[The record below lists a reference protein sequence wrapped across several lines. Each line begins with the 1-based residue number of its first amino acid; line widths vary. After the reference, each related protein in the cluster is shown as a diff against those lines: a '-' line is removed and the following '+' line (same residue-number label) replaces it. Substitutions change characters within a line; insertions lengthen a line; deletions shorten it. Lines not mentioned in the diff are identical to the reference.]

1 MLLSSHFT
9 RSETM
14 RVLVANPQDDFRIKA
29 YAGTNGVLLAMDLAE
44 SRRTGLLGFAIEKQQ
59 GDKPWLFL
67 FNSLTFPGKAH
78 TFAQFHATPSDKAPL
93 QKFRWAD
100 YAVNPGMTLHY
111 RVHLVYGTA
120 DAPVLAES
128 LQLSITADD
137 GHPANQSVIFNRAVA
152 ASQAFQRKFPD
163 LDAQIS
169 ANKLMPIEA
178 WPDAARQWLENGLL
192 GRLQG
197 FIERALDG
205 QWALDIAIYEYQL
218 QAIIDTVN
226 AAFAR
231 GVQLRVLYHARPDD
245 EDTTINAANLA
256 KLPAANKR
264 GRVTHSIFHDKFI
277 VLSRVDAAGERQPQA
292 VLCGSTNFTAN
303 GVYRQANVVHVL
315 DDAAIGASYLATFEQ
330 IWATPDDVG
339 ATRDWINQHNPMNP
353 QRALF
358 AGFSPRTGGGDLREF
373 VEIIDAAQK
382 DVLFVTAFALP
393 EAILNA
399 LLGQPHDSVLR
410 YGLQNTASEITGFH
424 ADRTAEF
431 AATALLNTGL
441 EGWLKE
447 NMKGQKGNLLVHTK
461 AVITDFTSD
470 NPTIISGSHNL
481 STSASQG
488 NDENYLIIR
497 GDTDLADR
505 YGLELLRFYE
515 HYRFRYFAR
524 QLDLKQVQ
532 PLAVDDR
539 WTHDYYLE
547 GDLRQLS
554 RLRFAGR

>member
-1 MLLSSHFT
+1 
-9 RSETM
+9 M
-14 RVLVANPQDDFRIKA
+14 RVLVANPQDDFRVKA

-44 SRRTGLLGFAIEKQQ
+44 PRRKGLLGFAIEKQQ

-78 TFAQFHATPSDKAPL
+78 TFPQYHATPSDKAPL

-100 YAVNPGMTLHY
+100 YAVNPGTTMHY
-111 RVHLVYGTA
+111 RVHLAYGTA
-120 DAPVLAES
+120 DAPQLGES
-128 LQLSITADD
+128 LELSITSDD

-169 ANKLMPIEA
+169 ANKNLPIEA
-178 WPDAARQWLENGLL
+178 WPDAARLWLENGLL
-192 GRLQG
+192 ERLLG
-197 FIERALDG
+197 YIERAVDA

-218 QAIIDTVN
+218 QAIVDAVN

-231 GVQLRVLYHARPDD
+231 GVQVRVLYHAQPDD
-245 EDTTINAANLA
+245 SDTTLNETNLA
-256 KLPAANKR
+256 RLPAGNKR
-264 GRVTHSIFHDKFI
+264 GRVTHNIFHDKFI
-277 VLSRVDAAGERQPQA
+277 VLSRVDGAGQRQPEA

-303 GVYRQANVVHVL
+303 GVYRQANVVHTL
-315 DDAAIGASYLATFEQ
+315 DDETIATRYLQTFEEV
-330 IWATPDDVG
+330 WANPADVA
-339 ATRDWINQHNPMNP
+339 ATRSWITEHNPMDP
-353 QRALF
+353 TQALF
-358 AGFSPRTGGGDLREF
+358 AGFSPRSGGADLREF
-373 VEIIDAAQK
+373 AEIIEAAKK
-382 DVLFVTAFALP
+382 DVLFVTAFSLP
-393 EAILNA
+393 DAILNA
-399 LLGQPHDSVLR
+399 LLGKPHDDILR
-410 YGLQNTASEITGFH
+410 YGLQNTASRITGFH

-461 AVITDFTSD
+461 AVITDFTTD
-470 NPTIISGSHNL
+470 APTIISGSHNL
-481 STSASQG
+481 SSSASSG
-488 NDENYLIIR
+488 NDENFLIIR

-515 HYRFRYFAR
+515 HYRFRYFAKK
-524 QLDLKQVQ
+524 LALKQVS
-532 PLAVDDR
+532 PLAVDDS
-539 WTHDYYLE
+539 WTNDYYVE

>member
-1 MLLSSHFT
+1 
-9 RSETM
+9 M
-14 RVLVANPQDDFRIKA
+14 RVVVKNPQDDFRVKA

-44 SRRTGLLGFAIEKQQ
+44 SRRQGLLGFAIEKQQ
-59 GDKPWLFL
+59 GAKPWLFL

-78 TFAQFHATPSDKAPL
+78 TFPQFHATPSDKAPL

-100 YAVNPGMTLHY
+100 YAANPGMTIHY
-111 RVHLVYGTA
+111 RVHLAYGTA
-120 DAPVLAES
+120 DAP
-128 LQLSITADD
+128 QLGEALELTITCDD
-137 GHPANQSVIFNRAVA
+137 GQPSGQSVIFNRAVA

-169 ANKLMPIEA
+169 ANKNMPIEA

-192 GRLQG
+192 GRLLG
-197 FIERALDG
+197 FIERAVDG

-218 QAIIDTVN
+218 QVIVDAVN
-226 AAFAR
+226 AALAR
-231 GVQLRVLYHARPDD
+231 GVQVRVLYHARPDD
-245 EDTTINAANLA
+245 EDTTINEASLA
-256 KLPAANKR
+256 KLPATSKL
-264 GRVTHSIFHDKFI
+264 GRITHNIFHNKFM
-277 VLSRVDAAGERQPQA
+277 VLSRVGQGAQRTPQA

-315 DDAAIGASYLATFEQ
+315 DDAAVSASYLRTFEEV
-330 IWATPDDVG
+330 WATPADVG
-339 ATRDWINQHNPMNP
+339 ATRDWITAHNPMDAAQP
-353 QRALF
+353 LF
-358 AGFSPRTGGGDLREF
+358 AGFSPRTGGADLREF
-373 VEIIDAAQK
+373 VEIIEAAQK
-382 DVLFVTAFALP
+382 DVLFVTAFSLP
-393 EAILNA
+393 DSILNA
-399 LLGQPHDSVLR
+399 LLGKPNDDILR
-410 YGLQNTASEITGFH
+410 YGLQNTASRITGFH

-441 EGWLKE
+441 EGWLRE

-461 AVITDFTSD
+461 AVVTDFTTD
-470 NPTIISGSHNL
+470 MPMIISGSHNL
-481 STSASQG
+481 SASASNG

-515 HYRFRYFAR
+515 NYRFRYFAKK
-524 QLDLKQVQ
+524 LALKQVS
-532 PLAVDDR
+532 PLAVDDS
-539 WTHDYYLE
+539 WTNDYYVE

>member
-1 MLLSSHFT
+1 
-9 RSETM
+9 M
-14 RVLVANPQDDFRIKA
+14 RVLVANPQDDFRVKA
-29 YAGTNGVLLAMDLAE
+29 YAGTNGVLLAMDLSE
-44 SRRTGLLGFAIEKQQ
+44 PRRKDLLGFAIEKQQ

-78 TFAQFHATPSDKAPL
+78 TFPQYHATPSDKAPL

-100 YAVNPGMTLHY
+100 YAVNPGTTLHY
-111 RVHLVYGTA
+111 RVHLAYGTA
-120 DAPVLAES
+120 DAPLLGES
-128 LQLSITADD
+128 LELSITSDD

-169 ANKLMPIEA
+169 ANKNLPIEA
-178 WPDAARQWLENGLL
+178 WPGAARLWLENGLL
-192 GRLQG
+192 ERLLS
-197 FIERALDG
+197 FIERAVDA

-218 QAIIDTVN
+218 QAIIDAVN

-231 GVQLRVLYHARPDD
+231 GVQVRVLYHAQPDD
-245 EDTTINAANLA
+245 PDTTLNEANLA
-256 KLPAANKR
+256 QLPAANKR
-264 GRVTHSIFHDKFI
+264 GRVTHNIFHDKFI
-277 VLSRVDAAGERQPQA
+277 VLIRVDGVGQRQPQA

-303 GVYRQANVVHVL
+303 GVYRQANVVHTL
-315 DDAAIGASYLATFEQ
+315 DDVTIATAYLQTFDEV
-330 IWATPDDVG
+330 WANPADV
-339 ATRDWINQHNPMNP
+339 AVTRNWITEHNPMDP
-353 QRALF
+353 AQTLF
-358 AGFSPRTGGGDLREF
+358 AGFSPRSGGADLREF
-373 VEIIDAAQK
+373 VEIIEAAKK
-382 DVLFVTAFALP
+382 DVLFVTAFTLP
-393 EAILNA
+393 DAILNA
-399 LLGQPHDSVLR
+399 LLGQPHDDILR
-410 YGLQNTASEITGFH
+410 YGLQNTASRITGFH
-424 ADRTAEF
+424 ADRSAEF

-461 AVITDFTSD
+461 AVVVDFTSD
-470 NPTIISGSHNL
+470 RPTIISGSHNL
-481 STSASQG
+481 STSASNG

-515 HYRFRYFAR
+515 HYRFRYFAKK
-524 QLDLKQVQ
+524 LELKHVS
-532 PLAVDDR
+532 PLAVDDS
-539 WTHDYYLE
+539 WTHDYYVE

>member
-1 MLLSSHFT
+1 
-9 RSETM
+9 M
-14 RVLVANPQDDFRIKA
+14 RVLVKNHQDDFRVKA

-44 SRRTGLLGFAIEKQQ
+44 PRRKGLLGFAIEKQQ
-59 GDKPWLFL
+59 GGKPWLFL

-78 TFAQFHATPSDKAPL
+78 TFPQFHATPSDIAPL

-111 RVHLVYGTA
+111 RVHLAYGTA
-120 DAPVLAES
+120 DAV
-128 LQLSITADD
+128 QLGEALELTITSDD
-137 GHPANQSVIFNRAVA
+137 GHPSNQSVIFNRAVA

-169 ANKLMPIEA
+169 ANKNMPIEA

-192 GRLQG
+192 GRLLG
-197 FIERALDG
+197 FIERAVDG

-218 QAIIDTVN
+218 QAIIDAVN

-231 GVQLRVLYHARPDD
+231 GVQVRVLYHARPDD
-245 EDTTINAANLA
+245 EDTTINEASLAALPLA
-256 KLPAANKR
+256 SKR
-264 GRVTHSIFHDKFI
+264 GRVTHNIFHNKFI
-277 VLSRVDAAGERQPQA
+277 VLSRVDASGKQPEA

-315 DDAAIGASYLATFEQ
+315 DDESVAASFLQTFEQ
-330 IWATPDDVG
+330 VWVQPDDVG
-339 ATRDWINQHNPMNP
+339 VTRDWITEHNPMNP
-353 QRALF
+353 QQPLF
-358 AGFSPRTGGGDLREF
+358 VGFSPRTGGADLQAFES
-373 VEIIDAAQK
+373 IISAAKK
-382 DVLFVTAFALP
+382 DVLFVTAFSLP
-393 EAILNA
+393 DAILNA
-399 LLGQPHDSVLR
+399 LLGQPHDDILR
-410 YGLQNTASEITGFH
+410 YGLQNTASRITGFH
-424 ADRTAEF
+424 ADRSAEF

-441 EGWLKE
+441 EGWLRE

-461 AVITDFTSD
+461 AVVTDFTSD
-470 NPTIISGSHNL
+470 SPTIISGSHNL
-481 STSASQG
+481 SASASNG

-515 HYRFRYFAR
+515 HYRFRYFAKK
-524 QLDLKQVQ
+524 LALKQVS
-532 PLAVDDR
+532 PLAAGDS
-539 WTHDYYLE
+539 WTNDYYIE
-547 GDLRQLS
+547 GGLRQLS

>member
-1 MLLSSHFT
+1 
-9 RSETM
+9 M
-14 RVLVANPQDDFRIKA
+14 RVLVANPQDDFRVKA

-44 SRRTGLLGFAIEKQQ
+44 PRRKGLLGFAIEKQQ

-78 TFAQFHATPSDKAPL
+78 TFPQYHATPSDKAPL

-100 YAVNPGMTLHY
+100 YAVNPGTTMHY
-111 RVHLVYGTA
+111 RVHLAYGTA
-120 DAPVLAES
+120 DAPQLGES
-128 LQLSITADD
+128 LALSITSDD

-169 ANKLMPIEA
+169 ANKNLPIEA
-178 WPDAARQWLENGLL
+178 WPDAARLWLENGLL
-192 GRLQG
+192 ERLLG
-197 FIERALDG
+197 YIERAVDA

-218 QAIIDTVN
+218 QAIVDAVN

-231 GVQLRVLYHARPDD
+231 GVQVRVLYHAQPDD
-245 EDTTINAANLA
+245 SDTTLNETNLA
-256 KLPAANKR
+256 RLPAANKR
-264 GRVTHSIFHDKFI
+264 GRITHNIFHDKFI
-277 VLSRVDAAGERQPQA
+277 VLSRVDGAGQRQPEA

-303 GVYRQANVVHVL
+303 GVYRQANVVHTL
-315 DDAAIGASYLATFEQ
+315 DDVTIATRYLQTFEEV
-330 IWATPDDVG
+330 WANPADVA
-339 ATRDWINQHNPMNP
+339 ATRSWITEHNPMDP
-353 QRALF
+353 TQQLF
-358 AGFSPRTGGGDLREF
+358 AGFSPRSGGADLREF
-373 VEIIDAAQK
+373 AEIIEAAKK
-382 DVLFVTAFALP
+382 DVLFVTAFSLP
-393 EAILNA
+393 DAILNA
-399 LLGQPHDSVLR
+399 LLGKPHDDILR
-410 YGLQNTASEITGFH
+410 YGLQNTASRITGFH

-461 AVITDFTSD
+461 AVITDFTTD
-470 NPTIISGSHNL
+470 APTIISGSHNL
-481 STSASQG
+481 SSSASSG
-488 NDENYLIIR
+488 NDENFLIIR
-497 GDTDLADR
+497 GDTNLADR

-515 HYRFRYFAR
+515 HYRFRYFAKK
-524 QLDLKQVQ
+524 LALKQVS
-532 PLAVDDR
+532 PLALDDS
-539 WTHDYYLE
+539 WTNDYYVE

>member
-1 MLLSSHFT
+1 
-9 RSETM
+9 M
-14 RVLVANPQDDFRIKA
+14 RVLVANPQDDFRVKA

-44 SRRTGLLGFAIEKQQ
+44 PRRKGLLGFAIEKQQ

-78 TFAQFHATPSDKAPL
+78 TFAQYHASPSDKAPL

-100 YAVNPGMTLHY
+100 YAVNPGTTMHY
-111 RVHLVYGTA
+111 RVHLAYGTA
-120 DAPVLAES
+120 DAPQLGEALE
-128 LQLSITADD
+128 LSITSDD
-137 GHPANQSVIFNRAVA
+137 GHPASQSVIFNRAVA

-169 ANKLMPIEA
+169 ANRNLPIEA
-178 WPDAARQWLENGLL
+178 WPDAARLWLENGLL
-192 GRLQG
+192 ERLLG
-197 FIERALDG
+197 YIERAVDAR
-205 QWALDIAIYEYQL
+205 WALDIAIYEYQL
-218 QAIIDTVN
+218 QAIVEAVN

-231 GVQLRVLYHARPDD
+231 GVQVRVLYHARADD
-245 EDTTINAANLA
+245 PDTTLNETSLA
-256 KLPAANKR
+256 QLPASSKR
-264 GRVTHSIFHDKFI
+264 GRVTHDIFHDKFI
-277 VLSRVDAAGERQPQA
+277 VLSRVDGAGQRQPQA

-303 GVYRQANVVHVL
+303 GVYRQANVVHTL
-315 DDAAIGASYLATFEQ
+315 DDVTIATRYLQTFEEV
-330 IWATPDDVG
+330 WANPANVG
-339 ATRDWINQHNPMNP
+339 ATRTWITEHNPMDP
-353 QRALF
+353 AQPLF
-358 AGFSPRTGGGDLREF
+358 AGFSPRSGGADLREF
-373 VEIIDAAQK
+373 VEIIGAAKK
-382 DVLFVTAFALP
+382 DVLFVTAFTLP

-399 LLGQPHDSVLR
+399 LLGKPHDDILR
-410 YGLQNTASEITGFH
+410 YGLQNTASSITGFH

-461 AVITDFTSD
+461 AVVTDFTTD
-470 NPTIISGSHNL
+470 APTIISGSHNL
-481 STSASQG
+481 SASASNG
-488 NDENYLIIR
+488 NDENFLIIR

-515 HYRFRYFAR
+515 HYRFRYFAKK
-524 QLDLKQVQ
+524 LELKQVS

-539 WTHDYYLE
+539 WTNDYYVE

>member
-1 MLLSSHFT
+1 
-9 RSETM
+9 M
-14 RVLVANPQDDFRIKA
+14 RVLVKNPADDFRVKA

-44 SRRTGLLGFAIEKQQ
+44 PRRKGLLGFAIEKQQ
-59 GDKPWLFL
+59 GSKPWLFL

-78 TFAQFHATPSDKAPL
+78 TFPQFHATPSDIAPL

-111 RVHLVYGTA
+111 RVHLAYGTA
-120 DAPVLAES
+120 DAVQLGES
-128 LQLSITADD
+128 LELTITSDD
-137 GHPANQSVIFNRAVA
+137 GHPSNQSVIFNRAVA

-169 ANKLMPIEA
+169 ANKNMPIET

-192 GRLQG
+192 GRLLG
-197 FIERALDG
+197 FIERAVDG

-218 QAIIDTVN
+218 QAIIDAVN

-231 GVQLRVLYHARPDD
+231 GVQVRVLYHARPDD
-245 EDTTINAANLA
+245 EDTTINQASLAA
-256 KLPAANKR
+256 LPPASKR
-264 GRVTHSIFHDKFI
+264 GRVTHNIFHNKFI
-277 VLSRVDAAGERQPQA
+277 VLSRVDASGQQPEA

-315 DDAAIGASYLATFEQ
+315 DDESVAASYLQTFEQ
-330 IWATPDDVG
+330 VWVQPDDVG
-339 ATRDWINQHNPMNP
+339 VTRDWITEHNPMNP
-353 QRALF
+353 QQPLF
-358 AGFSPRTGGGDLREF
+358 VGFSPRTGGADLQAFES
-373 VEIIDAAQK
+373 IISAAKK
-382 DVLFVTAFALP
+382 DVLFVTAFSLP
-393 EAILNA
+393 DAILNA
-399 LLGQPHDSVLR
+399 LLGQPHDDILR
-410 YGLQNTASEITGFH
+410 YGLQNTASRITGFH
-424 ADRTAEF
+424 ADRSAEF

-441 EGWLKE
+441 EGWLRE

-461 AVITDFTSD
+461 AVVTDFTTD
-470 NPTIISGSHNL
+470 TPTIISGSHNL
-481 STSASQG
+481 SASASNG

-505 YGLELLRFYE
+505 YSLELLRFYE
-515 HYRFRYFAR
+515 HYRFRYFAKK
-524 QLDLKQVQ
+524 LALKQAS
-532 PLAVDDR
+532 PLAAGDS
-539 WTHDYYLE
+539 WTNDYYIE

>member
-1 MLLSSHFT
+1 
-9 RSETM
+9 M
-14 RVLVANPQDDFRIKA
+14 RVLVANPQDDFRVKA

-44 SRRTGLLGFAIEKQQ
+44 PRRKGLLGFAIEKQQ

-67 FNSLTFPGKAH
+67 FNSLTFPGKTH
-78 TFAQFHATPSDKAPL
+78 TFPQYHATPSDKAPL

-100 YAVNPGMTLHY
+100 YAVNPGTTMHY
-111 RVHLVYGTA
+111 RVHLAYGTA
-120 DAPVLAES
+120 DAPQLGET
-128 LQLSITADD
+128 LELSITSDD

-169 ANKLMPIEA
+169 ANKNLPIEA
-178 WPDAARQWLENGLL
+178 WPDAARLWLENGLL
-192 GRLQG
+192 ERLLG
-197 FIERALDG
+197 YIERAVDA

-218 QAIIDTVN
+218 QAIIDAVN

-231 GVQLRVLYHARPDD
+231 GVQVRVLYHAQPGDP
-245 EDTTINAANLA
+245 DTTLNETNLA

-264 GRVTHSIFHDKFI
+264 GRVTHEIFHDKFI
-277 VLSRVDAAGERQPQA
+277 VLSRVDGAGQRQPQA

-303 GVYRQANVVHVL
+303 GVYRQANVVHTL
-315 DDAAIGASYLATFEQ
+315 DDVTIATRYLQTFEEV
-330 IWATPDDVG
+330 WANPADVG
-339 ATRDWINQHNPMNP
+339 ATRTWITEHNPMDP
-353 QRALF
+353 TQPLF
-358 AGFSPRTGGGDLREF
+358 AGFSPRSGGADLREF
-373 VEIIDAAQK
+373 VEIIEAAKK
-382 DVLFVTAFALP
+382 DVLFVTAFSLP
-393 EAILNA
+393 DAILNA
-399 LLGQPHDSVLR
+399 LLGKPHDDILR
-410 YGLQNTASEITGFH
+410 YGLQNTASSITGFH

-461 AVITDFTSD
+461 AVITDFTTD
-470 NPTIISGSHNL
+470 APTIISGSHNL
-481 STSASQG
+481 STSASNG
-488 NDENYLIIR
+488 NDENFLIIR

-515 HYRFRYFAR
+515 HYRFRYFAKK
-524 QLDLKQVQ
+524 LELKQVSS
-532 PLAVDDR
+532 LAVDDS
-539 WTHDYYLE
+539 WTNDYYVE

>member
-1 MLLSSHFT
+1 
-9 RSETM
+9 M
-14 RVLVANPQDDFRIKA
+14 RVLVANPQDDFRVKA

-44 SRRTGLLGFAIEKQQ
+44 PRRKGLLGFAIEKQQ

-67 FNSLTFPGKAH
+67 FNSLTFPGKVH
-78 TFAQFHATPSDKAPL
+78 TFPQFHATPSDKAPL

-100 YAVNPGMTLHY
+100 YAVNPGMTIHY
-111 RVHLVYGTA
+111 RVHLAYGTP
-120 DAPVLAES
+120 DAP
-128 LQLSITADD
+128 QLGEALELTIRTDD
-137 GHPANQSVIFNRAVA
+137 GHPANQGVIFNRAVA

-169 ANKLMPIEA
+169 ANKNMPIEA
-178 WPDAARQWLENGLL
+178 WPAAARQWLENGLL

-197 FIERALDG
+197 FIERAVDG

-226 AAFAR
+226 AAFDR
-231 GVQLRVLYHARPDD
+231 GVQVRVLYHARPDD
-245 EDTTINAANLA
+245 EDTTINEASLA
-256 KLPAANKR
+256 KLPATSKR
-264 GRVTHSIFHDKFI
+264 GRVTHNIFHNKFI
-277 VLSRVDAAGERQPQA
+277 VLSHLDGGGERQPQA

-315 DDAAIGASYLATFEQ
+315 DDSAVSASYLKTFEQ
-330 IWATPDDVG
+330 IWAEPADVG
-339 ATRDWINQHNPMNP
+339 ATRDWITQHNPMNP
-353 QRALF
+353 AQPLF
-358 AGFSPRTGGGDLREF
+358 AGFSPRTGGADLREF
-373 VEIIDAAQK
+373 VDIIEAAKK
-382 DVLFVTAFALP
+382 DLLFVTAFALP
-393 EAILNA
+393 DAILNA
-399 LLGQPHDSVLR
+399 LLGQPHDDILR
-410 YGLQNTASEITGFH
+410 YGLQNTVSRITGFH

-441 EGWLKE
+441 EGWLRE

-461 AVITDFTSD
+461 AVVTDFTSD
-470 NPTIISGSHNL
+470 SPTLISGSHNL
-481 STSASQG
+481 SSSASNG

-515 HYRFRYFAR
+515 HYRFRYFAKK
-524 QLDLKQVQ
+524 LALKQVQ
-532 PLAVDDR
+532 PLAADDS
-539 WTHDYYLE
+539 WTNDYYVE
-547 GDLRQLS
+547 DDLRQLS

>member
-1 MLLSSHFT
+1 
-9 RSETM
+9 M
-14 RVLVANPQDDFRIKA
+14 RVLVANPQDDFRVKA

-44 SRRTGLLGFAIEKQQ
+44 PRRKGLLGFAIEKQQ

-67 FNSLTFPGKAH
+67 FNSLTFPGKTH
-78 TFAQFHATPSDKAPL
+78 TFPQYHATPSDKAPL

-100 YAVNPGMTLHY
+100 YAVNPGTTMHY
-111 RVHLVYGTA
+111 RVHLAYGTA
-120 DAPVLAES
+120 DAPELGES
-128 LQLSITADD
+128 LELSITSDD

-169 ANKLMPIEA
+169 ANKNLAIEA
-178 WPDAARQWLENGLL
+178 WPDAARLWLENGLL
-192 GRLQG
+192 ERLLG
-197 FIERALDG
+197 FIERAVDA

-218 QAIIDTVN
+218 QAIVDAVN

-231 GVQLRVLYHARPDD
+231 GVQVRVLYHAQPDD
-245 EDTTINAANLA
+245 PDTTLNETNLA

-264 GRVTHSIFHDKFI
+264 GRVTHNIFHDKFI
-277 VLSRVDAAGERQPQA
+277 VLSRFDGAGQRQPQA

-303 GVYRQANVVHVL
+303 GVYRQANVVHTL
-315 DDAAIGASYLATFEQ
+315 DDVTI
-330 IWATPDDVG
+330 
-339 ATRDWINQHNPMNP
+339 ATRYLQVFEEVWANPADVAATRSWITEHNPMDP
-353 QRALF
+353 TQALF
-358 AGFSPRTGGGDLREF
+358 AGFSPRSGGGDLREF
-373 VEIIDAAQK
+373 VEIIEAAKK
-382 DVLFVTAFALP
+382 DVLFVTAFSLP
-393 EAILNA
+393 DAILNA
-399 LLGQPHDSVLR
+399 LLGKPHDDILR
-410 YGLQNTASEITGFH
+410 YGLQNTASSITGFH

-461 AVITDFTSD
+461 AVITDFTTD
-470 NPTIISGSHNL
+470 APTIISGSHNL
-481 STSASQG
+481 STSASNG

-497 GDTDLADR
+497 GETDLADR

-515 HYRFRYFAR
+515 HYRFRYFAKK
-524 QLDLKQVQ
+524 LELKQVS
-532 PLAVDDR
+532 PLAVDDS
-539 WTHDYYLE
+539 WTNDYYVE

>member
-1 MLLSSHFT
+1 
-9 RSETM
+9 M
-14 RVLVANPQDDFRIKA
+14 RVLVRNPADDFRVKA

-44 SRRTGLLGFAIEKQQ
+44 PRRKGLLGFAIEKQQ
-59 GDKPWLFL
+59 GAKPWLFL
-67 FNSLTFPGKAH
+67 FNSLTFPGKPH
-78 TFAQFHATPSDKAPL
+78 TFAQFHATPSDTAPL

-111 RVHLVYGTA
+111 RVHLAYGSA
-120 DAPVLAES
+120 DAVKLGES
-128 LQLSITADD
+128 LELTITSDD
-137 GHPANQSVIFNRAVA
+137 GHPNNQSVIFNRAVA

-169 ANKLMPIEA
+169 ANKNMPIEA

-192 GRLQG
+192 GRLLG
-197 FIERALDG
+197 FIERAVDE

-218 QAIIDTVN
+218 QAIIEAVN

-231 GVQLRVLYHARPDD
+231 GVKVRVLYHARLDD
-245 EDTTINAANLA
+245 EDTTINQASLAALPLA
-256 KLPAANKR
+256 SKR
-264 GRVTHSIFHDKFI
+264 GRVTHNIFHNKFI
-277 VLSRVDAAGERQPQA
+277 VLSRVDGSGEHQPAA

-315 DDAAIGASYLATFEQ
+315 DDESVAASYLQMFEQ
-330 IWATPDDVG
+330 IWVQPDDVG
-339 ATRDWINQHNPMNP
+339 VTRDWITEHNPMNAQQP
-353 QRALF
+353 LF
-358 AGFSPRTGGGDLREF
+358 VGFSPRTGGADLKAF
-373 VEIIDAAQK
+373 VEIISAAKK
-382 DVLFVTAFALP
+382 DVLFVTAFSLP
-393 EAILNA
+393 DAILDA
-399 LLGQPHDSVLR
+399 LLGQPHDDILR
-410 YGLQNTASEITGFH
+410 YGLQNTASRISGFH
-424 ADRTAEF
+424 ADRSAEF

-441 EGWLKE
+441 EGWLRE

-461 AVITDFTSD
+461 AVVTDFTTN

-481 STSASQG
+481 SASASNG

-515 HYRFRYFAR
+515 HYRFRYFAKK
-524 QLDLKQVQ
+524 LALKQVN

-539 WTHDYYLE
+539 WTNDYYIE

>member
-1 MLLSSHFT
+1 
-9 RSETM
+9 M
-14 RVLVANPQDDFRIKA
+14 RVLVANPQDDFRVKA

-44 SRRTGLLGFAIEKQQ
+44 PRRKGLLGFAIEKQQ

-78 TFAQFHATPSDKAPL
+78 TFAQYHATPSDKAPL

-100 YAVNPGMTLHY
+100 YAVNPGTTMHY
-111 RVHLVYGTA
+111 RVHLAYGTA
-120 DAPVLAES
+120 DAPQLGES
-128 LQLSITADD
+128 LALSITSDD

-169 ANKLMPIEA
+169 ANKSLPIEA
-178 WPDAARQWLENGLL
+178 WPDAARLWLENGLL
-192 GRLQG
+192 ERLLG
-197 FIERALDG
+197 FIERAVDA

-218 QAIIDTVN
+218 QAIIDAVN

-231 GVQLRVLYHARPDD
+231 GVQVRVLYHAQPDD
-245 EDTTINAANLA
+245 PDTTLNETNLA
-256 KLPAANKR
+256 KLPAVNKR
-264 GRVTHSIFHDKFI
+264 GRVTHNIFHDKFI
-277 VLSRVDAAGERQPQA
+277 VLSRVDGAGQRQPQA

-303 GVYRQANVVHVL
+303 GVYRQANVVHTL
-315 DDAAIGASYLATFEQ
+315 DDVMIAARYLQVFEEV
-330 IWATPDDVG
+330 WANPADVG
-339 ATRDWINQHNPMNP
+339 ATRNWITGHNPMDP
-353 QRALF
+353 TQPLF
-358 AGFSPRTGGGDLREF
+358 AGFSPRSGGGDLREF
-373 VEIIDAAQK
+373 VEIIEAARK
-382 DVLFVTAFALP
+382 DVLFVTAFILP
-393 EAILNA
+393 DAILNA
-399 LLGQPHDSVLR
+399 LLGKPHDDILR
-410 YGLQNTASEITGFH
+410 YGLQNTASRITGFH
-424 ADRTAEF
+424 ADRSAEF

-461 AVITDFTSD
+461 AVVTDFTSD
-470 NPTIISGSHNL
+470 TPTIISGSHNF
-481 STSASQG
+481 STSASNG
-488 NDENYLIIR
+488 NDENFLIIR

-515 HYRFRYFAR
+515 HYRFRYFAKK
-524 QLDLKQVQ
+524 LELKQVS
-532 PLAVDDR
+532 PLAVDDS
-539 WTHDYYLE
+539 WTNDYYVE

>member
-1 MLLSSHFT
+1 
-9 RSETM
+9 M
-14 RVLVANPQDDFRIKA
+14 RVLVANPQDDFRVKA

-44 SRRTGLLGFAIEKQQ
+44 PRRKGLLGFAIEKQQ

-78 TFAQFHATPSDKAPL
+78 TFPQYHATPSDKAPL

-100 YAVNPGMTLHY
+100 YAVNPGTTMHY
-111 RVHLVYGTA
+111 RVHLAYGTA
-120 DAPVLAES
+120 DAPQLGES
-128 LQLSITADD
+128 LALSITSDD

-169 ANKLMPIEA
+169 ANKNLPIEA
-178 WPDAARQWLENGLL
+178 WPDAARLWLENGLL
-192 GRLQG
+192 ERLLG
-197 FIERALDG
+197 YIERAVDA

-218 QAIIDTVN
+218 QAIVDAVN

-231 GVQLRVLYHARPDD
+231 GVQVRVLYHAQPDD
-245 EDTTINAANLA
+245 SDTTLNETNLA
-256 KLPAANKR
+256 RLPAANKR
-264 GRVTHSIFHDKFI
+264 GRVTHNIFHDKFI
-277 VLSRVDAAGERQPQA
+277 VLSRVDGAGQRQPEA

-303 GVYRQANVVHVL
+303 GVYRQANVVHTL
-315 DDAAIGASYLATFEQ
+315 DDVTIATRYLQTFEEV
-330 IWATPDDVG
+330 WANPADVA
-339 ATRDWINQHNPMNP
+339 ATRSWITEHNPMDP
-353 QRALF
+353 TQQLF
-358 AGFSPRTGGGDLREF
+358 AGFSPRSGGGDLREF
-373 VEIIDAAQK
+373 VEIIEAAKK
-382 DVLFVTAFALP
+382 DVLFVTAFSLP
-393 EAILNA
+393 DAILNA
-399 LLGQPHDSVLR
+399 LLGKPHDDILR
-410 YGLQNTASEITGFH
+410 YGLQNTASRITGFH

-461 AVITDFTSD
+461 AVIADFTTD
-470 NPTIISGSHNL
+470 APTIISGSHNL
-481 STSASQG
+481 STSASNG
-488 NDENYLIIR
+488 NDENFLIIR
-497 GDTDLADR
+497 GDTNLADR

-515 HYRFRYFAR
+515 HYRFRYFAKK
-524 QLDLKQVQ
+524 LALKQVS
-532 PLAVDDR
+532 PLAVDDS
-539 WTHDYYLE
+539 WTNDYYVE

>member
-1 MLLSSHFT
+1 
-9 RSETM
+9 M
-14 RVLVANPQDDFRIKA
+14 RVLVANHQDDFRIKA

-44 SRRTGLLGFAIEKQQ
+44 PRRKGLLGFAIEKQS
-59 GDKPWLFL
+59 GTKPWLFL
-67 FNSLTFPGKAH
+67 FNSLTFPGKVH
-78 TFAQFHATPSDKAPL
+78 TFPQYHATPSDIAPL

-100 YAVNPGMTLHY
+100 YAVNPGTTMQY
-111 RVHLVYGTA
+111 RVHLAYGTP
-120 DAPVLAES
+120 DAP
-128 LQLSITADD
+128 QLGEFLELTITSDD
-137 GHPANQSVIFNRAVA
+137 GLPKNQSVIFNRAVA

-169 ANKLMPIEA
+169 ANKNLPIEA
-178 WPDAARQWLENGLL
+178 WPIAAQQWLENGLL
-192 GRLQG
+192 GRLLG
-197 FIERALDG
+197 FIQRAVDD

-218 QAIIDTVN
+218 QSIIDEVN

-231 GVQLRVLYHARPDD
+231 GVKVRVLYHAQPDD
-245 EDTTINAANLA
+245 PDTTMNEASLEKI
-256 KLPAANKR
+256 PAANKR

-277 VLSRVDAAGERQPQA
+277 VLSKLDGAGLHQPQA
-292 VLCGSTNFTAN
+292 VLCGSTNFTPN

-315 DDAAIGASYLATFEQ
+315 DDARVGASYLQTFEEV
-330 IWATPDDVG
+330 WANPADVG
-339 ATRDWINQHNPMNP
+339 ATRTWLTQNNPMNP
-353 QRALF
+353 TQQLF
-358 AGFSPRTGGGDLREF
+358 AGFSPRSGQGDLKAF
-373 VEIIDAAQK
+373 VEIINGAKK

-393 EAILNA
+393 DEILNA
-399 LLGQPHDSVLR
+399 LLGEPHDDILR
-410 YGLQNTASEITGFH
+410 YGLQNTASSITGFH

-461 AVITDFTSD
+461 AIVTDFTTD
-470 NPTIISGSHNL
+470 APTIISGSHNL
-481 STSASQG
+481 SVSASNG

-515 HYRFRYFAR
+515 HYRFRYFAKK
-524 QLDLKQVQ
+524 LALKQVQ
-532 PLAVDDR
+532 PLAADDS
-539 WTHDYYLE
+539 WTNDYYVE

-554 RLRFAGR
+554 RLRFSGR

>member
-1 MLLSSHFT
+1 
-9 RSETM
+9 M
-14 RVLVANPQDDFRIKA
+14 RVLVANPQDDFRVKA

-44 SRRTGLLGFAIEKQQ
+44 PRRKGLLGFAIEKQQ

-78 TFAQFHATPSDKAPL
+78 TFPQYHATPSDKAPL

-100 YAVNPGMTLHY
+100 YAVDPGTTMHY
-111 RVHLVYGTA
+111 RVHLAYGTA
-120 DAPVLAES
+120 DAPLLGES
-128 LQLSITADD
+128 LELSITSDD

-169 ANKLMPIEA
+169 ANKNLPIEA
-178 WPDAARQWLENGLL
+178 WPDAARLWLENGLL
-192 GRLQG
+192 ERLLG
-197 FIERALDG
+197 FIERAVDA

-218 QAIIDTVN
+218 QAIIDAVN

-231 GVQLRVLYHARPDD
+231 GVQVRVLYHAQPDD
-245 EDTTINAANLA
+245 PDTTLNETNLA
-256 KLPAANKR
+256 KLPMANKR
-264 GRVTHSIFHDKFI
+264 GRVTHNIFHDKFI
-277 VLSRVDAAGERQPQA
+277 VLSRVDGAGQRQPQA

-303 GVYRQANVVHVL
+303 GVYRQANVVHTL
-315 DDAAIGASYLATFEQ
+315 DDVTIAARYLRVFEEV
-330 IWATPDDVG
+330 WANPADVA
-339 ATRDWINQHNPMNP
+339 ATRNWITEHNPMDP
-353 QRALF
+353 TQALF
-358 AGFSPRTGGGDLREF
+358 AGFSPRSGGGDLREF
-373 VEIIDAAQK
+373 VEIIEAARK
-382 DVLFVTAFALP
+382 DVLFVTAFTLP
-393 EAILNA
+393 DAILNA
-399 LLGQPHDSVLR
+399 LLGKPHDDILR
-410 YGLQNTASEITGFH
+410 YGLQNTASSITGFH

-461 AVITDFTSD
+461 AVVTDFTTD
-470 NPTIISGSHNL
+470 APTIISGSHNL
-481 STSASQG
+481 STSASNG

-515 HYRFRYFAR
+515 HYRFRYFAKK
-524 QLDLKQVQ
+524 LELKQVS
-532 PLAVDDR
+532 PLAVDDS
-539 WTHDYYLE
+539 WTHDYYVE